1 MCDNQFIVFCMKK
14 VLNFN
19 NIRTGYNFIEIQ
31 ECETLKAGFLHK
43 NMMVKKA
50 SP

>member
-31 ECETLKAGFLHK
+31 ECETLKAGFLHE